1 MPHSSAPSTPEAT
14 PAAAPGEITAA
25 GTTAEGG
32 SGGASLRWA
41 LGTSA
46 IAAVLCTLVLEL
58 SQLIGAAP
66 HWWATTFLGTAFL
79 ADCLIVWLV
88 LVVVIGLTNRV
99 MLSIGLVAAFVFV
112 IAVANWVKLGIRSEP
127 VYPSDVDFIKQPE
140 FLTSMVSP
148 ESLVIAVVVILGIL
162 LGSLLVARRYERRL
176 VAIWPAHLPLR
187 KQFVA
192 VGARTVVVMIAILL
206 LANTAGFNYPGNA
219 WRKVYDMSGDR
230 WRYWN
235 QKTNYQAHGFL
246 GGFLYNMPTT
256 AMETP
261 ADYTPAKMAEVAARY
276 QRLAEKINK
285 TRKGSLAKTN
295 VVVVLSESFSDP
307 TRLQGFQL
315 AEDPIRRTRALMD
328 RTTSGT
334 MMTQLYGGGTANM
347 EFEVLTGQSIGLFKP
362 QLSSPYQ
369 MLVSS
374 YDQYPSAVSW
384 FAAQGHVP
392 IAIHPYMTTMYK
404 RQSVYQ
410 TFGFTDFIHDTT
422 MASAEKIEK
431 GQFISDKSA
440 FDEVERQIKASTEP
454 LMVNLVTMQN
464 HIPVEDAY
472 SDPIPVTGV
481 SGGQA
486 NRISNYA
493 RGLAHTDK
501 ALADFLGRLK
511 KSKEKTVVI
520 FYGDHLPGIYDSEI
534 RDTNGDLTIHQTP
547 FFLWSNRGKQ
557 VADPQPV
564 TSPIYF
570 LPLLY
575 ELADAPIPP
584 YYALLQRLHA
594 RVPAIEQGRILNPA
608 GQLVE
613 RSALPVPAQTLLDD
627 AQLIQY
633 DFSIGERFA
642 VETMWPGSIRPIL
655 PEGQETPDPTVS
667 PSPTPTP

>member
-14 PAAAPGEITAA
+14 PAAAATP
-25 GTTAEGG
+25 
-32 SGGASLRWA
+32 SGGPDDATVSPWSPLRWA
-41 LGTSA
+41 LKASA
-46 IAAVLCTLVLEL
+46 AAAVLCTLVLEL

-88 LVVVIGLTNRV
+88 MVVAIGLTNRV
-99 MLSIGLVAAFVFV
+99 MLSIGLISALVFM

-140 FLTSMVSP
+140 FLTQMVSP
-148 ESLVIAVVVILGIL
+148 QSLVLAVVVILAIVL
-162 LGSLLVARRYERRL
+162 TSLLIARRYERRL
-176 VAIWPAHLPLR
+176 VAIWPPHLSLR

-192 VGARTVVVMIAILL
+192 VGVRSVIVLFAILL
-206 LANTAGFNYPGNA
+206 LANTAGFNYPGNV

-261 ADYTPAKMAEVAARY
+261 ENYSPETMAAVAAKY
-276 QRLAEKINK
+276 QRVADQVNR
-285 TRKGSLAKTN
+285 TRKGSLEKTN

-315 AEDPIRRTRALMD
+315 AEDPIPRTRALME

-347 EFEVLTGQSIGLFKP
+347 EFEVLTGQSIGLFNP

-384 FAAQGHVP
+384 FATQGHVP
-392 IAIHPYMTTMYK
+392 IAVHPYMTTMYK

-410 TFGFTDFIHDTT
+410 TFGFTDFVHDTT
-422 MASAEKIEK
+422 MAETKKIED
-431 GQFISDKSA
+431 GQFISDESA
-440 FDEVERQIKASTEP
+440 FDEVERRIEESDAP

-511 KSKEKTVVI
+511 KSKEKTVVV
-520 FYGDHLPGIYDSEI
+520 FYGDHLPGIYDSSI

-547 FFLWSNRGKQ
+547 FFLWSNTGKEI
-557 VADPQPV
+557 ADPQPV
-564 TSPIYF
+564 TSPIFF
-570 LPLLY
+570 LPMLY

-584 YYALLQRLHA
+584 YYALLERLHA
-594 RVPAIEQGRILNPA
+594 QVPAIEQGRILNPA
-608 GQLVE
+608 GELVE
-613 RSALPVPAQTLLDD
+613 RSALPWKAQAILNE
-627 AQLIQY
+627 AQLVQF
-633 DFSIGERFA
+633 DFSIGERYA
-642 VETMWPGSIRPIL
+642 VESLWPGSIRPL
-655 PEGQETPDPTVS
+655 PAEGEET
-667 PSPTPTP
+667 PSPTPSPTGTPAP

>member
-1 MPHSSAPSTPEAT
+1 MPHSSAPSAPEAT
-14 PAAAPGEITAA
+14 SATVVPDV
-25 GTTAEGG
+25 G
-32 SGGASLRWA
+32 SDQNSPSPWSPLRWA
-41 LGTSA
+41 LKASA
-46 IAAVLCTLVLEL
+46 AAAVLCTLVLEL

-88 LVVVIGLTNRV
+88 MVVMIGLTNRV
-99 MLSIGLVAAFVFV
+99 MLSIGLISAFVFM

-140 FLTSMVSP
+140 FLTQMVSP
-148 ESLVIAVVVILGIL
+148 QSLVLAVVVILAIVL
-162 LGSLLVARRYERRL
+162 TSLLIARRYERRL
-176 VAIWPAHLPLR
+176 VAIWPPHLSLR

-192 VGARTVVVMIAILL
+192 VGVRSVIVLFAILL
-206 LANTAGFNYPGNA
+206 LANTASFNYPGNV

-261 ADYTPAKMAEVAARY
+261 ESYSPETMAAVAAKY
-276 QRLAEKINK
+276 QRVADQVNK
-285 TRKGSLAKTN
+285 TRTGSLADTN

-315 AEDPIRRTRALMD
+315 AEDPIPRTRALMN

-347 EFEVLTGQSIGLFKP
+347 EFEVLTGQSIGLFNP

-384 FAAQGHVP
+384 FANQGHVP
-392 IAIHPYMTTMYK
+392 IAVHPYMTTMYK

-410 TFGFTDFIHDTT
+410 TFGFTDFVHDTT
-422 MASAEKIEK
+422 MAEARKIEK
-431 GQFISDKSA
+431 GQFISDESA
-440 FDEVERQIKASTEP
+440 FDEVERRIEESADP

-486 NRISNYA
+486 NRIGNYA

-501 ALADFLGRLK
+501 ALADFLARLK
-511 KSKEKTVVI
+511 KSDEKTVVV
-520 FYGDHLPGIYDSEI
+520 FYGDHLPGIYDSGI
-534 RDTNGDLTIHQTP
+534 RDTNGDLSIHQTP
-547 FFLWSNRGKQ
+547 FFLWSNTGKE

-564 TSPIYF
+564 TSPIFF
-570 LPLLY
+570 LPMLY

-584 YYALLQRLHA
+584 YYALLERLHA
-594 RVPAIEQGRILNPA
+594 QVPAIEQGRILNPD
-608 GQLVE
+608 GELVE
-613 RSALPVPAQTLLDD
+613 RSALPWKAQAILNE
-627 AQLIQY
+627 AQLVQF

-642 VETMWPGSIRPIL
+642 VESMWPGSIRELL
-655 PEGQETPDPTVS
+655 PEGEET
-667 PSPTPTP
+667 PSPTPSPTVTPAP

>member
-1 MPHSSAPSTPEAT
+1 MPHSSAPSAPEAT
-14 PAAAPGEITAA
+14 SATAMPDV
-25 GTTAEGG
+25 G
-32 SGGASLRWA
+32 SDQTSPSPWSPLRWA
-41 LGTSA
+41 LKASA
-46 IAAVLCTLVLEL
+46 AAAVLCTLVLEL

-88 LVVVIGLTNRV
+88 MVALIGLTNRV
-99 MLSIGLVAAFVFV
+99 MLSIGLISAFVFM

-140 FLTSMVSP
+140 FLTQMVSP
-148 ESLVIAVVVILGIL
+148 QSLVLAVVVILAIVL
-162 LGSLLVARRYERRL
+162 TSLLIARRYERRL
-176 VAIWPAHLPLR
+176 VAIWPPHLSLR

-192 VGARTVVVMIAILL
+192 VGVRSVIVLFAILL
-206 LANTAGFNYPGNA
+206 LANTASFNYPGNV

-261 ADYTPAKMAEVAARY
+261 ESYSPETMAAVAAKY
-276 QRLAEKINK
+276 QRVADQVNK
-285 TRKGSLAKTN
+285 TRTGSLADTN

-315 AEDPIRRTRALMD
+315 AEDPIPRTRALMN

-347 EFEVLTGQSIGLFKP
+347 EFEVLTGQSIGLFNP

-384 FAAQGHVP
+384 FANQGHVP
-392 IAIHPYMTTMYK
+392 IAVHPYMTTMYK

-410 TFGFTDFIHDTT
+410 TFGFTDFVHDTT
-422 MASAEKIEK
+422 MAEARKIEK
-431 GQFISDKSA
+431 GQFISDESA
-440 FDEVERQIKASTEP
+440 FDEVERRIEESTDP

-501 ALADFLGRLK
+501 ALADFLARLK
-511 KSKEKTVVI
+511 KSDEKTVVV
-520 FYGDHLPGIYDSEI
+520 FYGDHLPGIYDSGI

-547 FFLWSNRGKQ
+547 FFLWSNTGKE

-564 TSPIYF
+564 TSPIFF
-570 LPLLY
+570 LPMLY

-584 YYALLQRLHA
+584 YYALLERLHA
-594 RVPAIEQGRILNPA
+594 QVPALEQGRILNPD
-608 GQLVE
+608 GELVE
-613 RSALPVPAQTLLDD
+613 RSALPWKAQAILNE
-627 AQLIQY
+627 AQLVQF

-642 VETMWPGSIRPIL
+642 VESMWPGSIRELL
-655 PEGQETPDPTVS
+655 PEGEET
-667 PSPTPTP
+667 PSPTPSPTVTPAP